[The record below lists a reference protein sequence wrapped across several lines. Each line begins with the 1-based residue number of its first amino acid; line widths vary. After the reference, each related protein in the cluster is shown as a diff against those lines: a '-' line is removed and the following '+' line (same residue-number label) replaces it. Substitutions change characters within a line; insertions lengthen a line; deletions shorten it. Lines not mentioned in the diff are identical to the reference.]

1 MDDYELESFF
11 DNEPLRDVEDQFDE
25 IDDHIPDLEYD
36 EDDPLDNEPELDVE
50 KLNMP
55 QQTNEI
61 LKDCK
66 IDEPVSDID
75 ECDEDQSD
83 SERDQP

>member
-11 DNEPLRDVEDQFDE
+11 DNEPLRDVEDLFDE

-55 QQTNEI
+55 QQTNET

-75 ECDEDQSD
+75 ECDEDKSD
-83 SERDQP
+83 S